1 MRTRTGIAGL
11 AAAVFAAGAA
21 GAQEPPQE
29 APEAPAA
36 PTAPVVEQV
45 DPTAAIPLVAPAP
58 PLAGPA
64 YESRIRASLVA
75 AQGFQGPLDG
85 GWRLAGSSGP
95 LYDLQLVDRSG
106 ASVEG
111 AWRDLRRPGALTAS
125 GLVDAIERDGEALRL
140 RFDGGKVAVLR
151 RGGPGWTGEFD
162 GQAVTLA
169 RRAP

>member
-1 MRTRTGIAGL
+1 L
-11 AAAVFAAGAA
+11 AAAVFAAASVQ
-21 GAQEPPQE
+21 AQEPPPA
-29 APEAPAA
+29 APEGPAPAA
-36 PTAPVVEQV
+36 APVVEQV
-45 DPTAAIPLVAPAP
+45 DPTEAIPLVAPSP

-64 YESRIRASLVA
+64 YESRIRASLTA
-75 AQGFQGPLDG
+75 AQSFQGPLDG
-85 GWRLAGSSGP
+85 GWRLAGASGP

-106 ASVEG
+106 GAVEG

-125 GLVDAIERDGEALRL
+125 GLVDAIDRDGEALRL

-151 RGGPGWTGEFD
+151 PGSGGAWAGELD